1 MGLAPDQILPE
12 RIRPLRRVEYERLV
26 ELGLF
31 DDERVE
37 LLQGAIVEMSP
48 QGSAHA
54 FVSAAFFKVFA
65 PLLLAERVELR
76 SHSPLAL
83 SGDSAPEPDVALVPP
98 GSRPDAHPTT
108 AFLVVEVADSSL
120 RKDRGVKASLYAA
133 AAIPEY
139 WLVNLRDS
147 VVEVHTEPHG
157 DRYLRVTPYR
167 TGDTIRVVALADVV
181 VDVADFLP
189 TEA

>member
-1 MGLAPDQILPE
+1 MS
-12 RIRPLRRVEYERLV
+12 RPH
-26 ELGLF
+26 
-31 DDERVE
+31 D
-37 LLQGAIVEMSP
+37 
-48 QGSAHA
+48 
-54 FVSAAFFKVFA
+54 
-65 PLLLAERVELR
+65 LAEDLVTVEDFFHLVPDGQKADLIDGVIYMASPDSLR
-76 SHSPLAL
+76 ANELTVFVCWLMRGFVEARGSGGKVL
-83 SGDSAPEPDVALVPP
+83 SSRFAFELSDIRAPEPDVALVPP